1 MIPFTIHST
10 LHSPHSTLLFHIN
23 LWRKY
28 LLLRRLAPA
37 LLILATVILDTTV
50 LPIVYSGVYAIPLTV
65 VAVFLIGMLMGR
77 MRGLLYGTIGGLL
90 IDITSGTLGV
100 MTFFFMAVG
109 FMIGLILYNPGEHL
123 RSGRRV
129 ARKKR
134 VQRGVWV
141 FVLYTL
147 GEITLFVMQYFN
159 TAEIRAVYFL
169 NISVRALIVTALT
182 ILLRPLA
189 YSILLGNNRGRVPAR
204 HREVKSF

>member
-1 MIPFTIHST
+1 M
-10 LHSPHSTLLFHIN
+10 
-23 LWRKY
+23 
-28 LLLRRLAPA
+28 LRRFAPA
-37 LLILATVILDTTV
+37 LMVLACFILDTTV
-50 LPIVYSGVYAIPLTV
+50 LPIVYDGVYAVPLTV
-65 VAVFLIGMLMGR
+65 VAVLLIGMLMGR

-90 IDITSGTLGV
+90 IDITSGTLGI

-109 FMIGLILYNPGEHL
+109 FLIGLILYNPGEHL
-123 RSGRRV
+123 RTGRRV
-129 ARKKR
+129 ARRKR
-134 VQRGVWV
+134 IERGVWV

-169 NISVRALIVTALT
+169 NMFVRALIVTALT

-189 YSILLGNNRGRVPAR
+189 YSILLGGNRGRVPAR